1 MVDTPV
7 VTNTNTVAAVAPV
20 VAVQAAPVVQAVQ
33 VAPIVETVPSTPQE
47 VPTAVTPAVEAVP
60 VAEVAPTATVLAEAI
75 DKTVTPPVVETVPK
89 TEDVTPPPQE
99 GDKKLEEGQSEEPAP
114 PVAPVYESFTLP
126 EGVNLDEGRL
136 KEFTG
141 ILSELE
147 LDGKADHAAVQA
159 FGQKAVDFHVQEV
172 TKAVEDYTKLLQ
184 TSWDRQKTEWKDSFL
199 KDPDIGGNRFQTT
212 VDSALTFL
220 RTHGGTADQ
229 QKEFRNL
236 METSGL
242 GNHPAMIRLLANAGR
257 AMQEGKPL
265 AATNPLPTPTK
276 SKTATLYGSKTLK

>member
-7 VTNTNTVAAVAPV
+7 VTNTNTVAAAV
-20 VAVQAAPVVQAVQ
+20 VPAEAAQAAPVAQAAQ
-33 VAPIVETVPSTPQE
+33 VAPVAETVSSAPQEAPVASIETVP
-47 VPTAVTPAVEAVP
+47 A
-60 VAEVAPTATVLAEAI
+60 AEVAPTATVLAEAI
-75 DKTVTPPVVETVPK
+75 DKTVTPPVVAEAVPK
-89 TEDVTPPPQE
+89 TEEVTNE
-99 GDKKLEEGQSEEPAP
+99 NKLEEGQSEEPAP

-172 TKAVEDYTKLLQ
+172 TKAAEDYTKLLQ

-199 KDPDIGGNRFQTT
+199 RDPDIGGNRFQTT

-265 AATNPLPTPTK
+265 AATNPLPPPTK